1 MRVMIHACPKRMWY
15 VEGYLVP
22 KLVEQG
28 IPKKSIVVWNDE
40 AGKGNLVSCMEAFRW
55 CGEHPVKDGTWHL
68 QDDVIPA
75 VDFAKKAES
84 IADDVACGF
93 RPGHRGR
100 LERRCM
106 RERNENGGY
115 VSVRTQ
121 GWTFQ
126 CFRISDRIAG
136 ECAKW
141 FFEEAPKDER
151 FRAVAETGQSDDWF
165 FIQFLR
171 LHYPDMSIMYAVPNI
186 VEHIA
191 ELIGG
196 STLTPGQGFTSS
208 AFPDRGE
215 WREAEDWIRSHGI

>member
-40 AGKGNLVSCMEAFRW
+40 AGKGNLVSCMEAFQW

-84 IADDVACGF
+84 IKDDVACGF

-115 VSVRTQ
+115 VSVKTQ

-151 FRAVAETGQSDDWF
+151 FREAALPGHEHHVRSAEYRGAYSGVDRRVHADAGTGVYFIGVPGSRRVAGSRGLDKESWD
-165 FIQFLR
+165 L
-171 LHYPDMSIMYAVPNI
+171 SIP
-186 VEHIA
+186 
-191 ELIGG
+191 
-196 STLTPGQGFTSS
+196 
-208 AFPDRGE
+208 R
-215 WREAEDWIRSHGI
+215 